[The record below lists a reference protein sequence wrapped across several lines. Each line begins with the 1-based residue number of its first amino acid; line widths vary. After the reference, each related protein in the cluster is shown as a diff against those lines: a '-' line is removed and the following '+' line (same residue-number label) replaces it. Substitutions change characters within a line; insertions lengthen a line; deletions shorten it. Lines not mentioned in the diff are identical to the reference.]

1 MASIPSPIPM
11 GKFVHTAGGLD
22 IHYHEAGDGPP
33 VVFIHGSGPGA
44 SGYSNFKLNYPR
56 FAEQGYRVIVPDLP
70 GYGLSSKP
78 EDVEYVLAFFVS
90 ALREFLDQLGIER
103 CVLLGNSLGGA
114 IAMQYALDHPRA
126 VSKLILMAP
135 GGLEER
141 ETYFQM
147 RGIQDMV
154 ASFAGGAI
162 DTEGMRHLLSLL
174 LYDKELIDDALLA
187 ERVGVCALQPR
198 GVLSTMR
205 VPNLSERLGEITCP
219 VLGFWGMNDLFCPP
233 GGALKVARQCP
244 NARFMLVNQCGHW
257 VMVEH
262 RAMFDRN
269 CIDFLN
275 HD

>member
-1 MASIPSPIPM
+1 MASISTPIPM
-11 GKFVHTAGGLD
+11 GKFVRTPNGLD
-22 IHYHEAGDGPP
+22 IHYHEAGNGQPI
-33 VVFIHGSGPGA
+33 VFIHGSGPGA
-44 SGYSNFKLNYPR
+44 SGYSNFKLNYPL
-56 FAEQGYRVIVPDLP
+56 FAEHSYRVIVPDLP

-78 EDVEYVLAFFVS
+78 EDAEYVLAFFVD
-90 ALREFLDQLGIER
+90 ALKEFLDALHIER

-114 IAMQYALDHPRA
+114 IAMQYTLDRPQA
-126 VSKLILMAP
+126 VRKLILMAP

-154 ASFAGGAI
+154 ASFSNGAI

-198 GVLSTMR
+198 SVLSTMR
-205 VPNLSERLGEITCP
+205 VPNLSARLDQITCP

-233 GGALKVARQCP
+233 GGATKVTQQCP
-244 NARFMLVNQCGHW
+244 NARFVLVNQCGHW

-262 RAMFDRN
+262 RAMFDRT
-269 CIDFLN
+269 CLDFLQ